1 MNCYINFYINN
12 VNECTNMHFI
22 AQLKIKSLNALMFL
36 MCLTILV
43 LHTFYTQT
51 LIAFTKLQ

>member
-51 LIAFTKLQ
+51 LITKLQ